1 MSTVVEK
8 LNKTMFTKLQ
18 DIESKREKATALEK
32 KLSKMAD
39 GPKKRQIVY
48 QKQQEEAMA
57 IKYKRTPV
65 DEERALHEAYQVLYI
80 FSSSNRLLRSLH
92 HYIVIF

>member
-65 DEERALHEAYQVLYI
+65 DEERALHEAYQV
-80 FSSSNRLLRSLH
+80 FH
-92 HYIVIF
+92 